1 MTEQTNT
8 PTELD
13 PVEQNRL
20 AMLEEARRLLA
31 DAERPLFENAPP
43 PFSVFNNQVEQQ

>member
-31 DAERPLFENAPP
+31 DAERPLFENAHP
-43 PFSVFNNQVEQQ
+43 PFSVFNNQIEQQ